1 MYCIVT
7 DAPRNLQIT
16 PRQSTYQP
24 GDTIQCSA
32 EGNPEPSYEWTD
44 LVSGTIVQGASI
56 VISEDMV
63 NKSHSFQCTAT
74 NLYNGISS
82 SLNFTVVP
90 GINTFIPCLKLD

>member
-1 MYCIVT
+1 MHCIVT
-7 DAPRNLQIT
+7 DATRNLQIT

-32 EGNPEPSYEWTD
+32 EGNPAPSYEWTD
-44 LVSGTIVQGASI
+44 LISGTVVQGASI

-63 NKSHSFQCTAT
+63 NKCYTFQCTVT
-74 NLYNGISS
+74 NLFDKNSS